1 MTPLPKN
8 GERIF
13 DKEYAKTL
21 IDISK
26 EDMESAKGLRQA
38 DKGRKETVVYLIQQA
53 IEKAI
58 KAVLC
63 HSETAVP
70 LVHDLG
76 ALIAKLPADI
86 NVPHGYDLLRF
97 NDYAGILRYERGHS
111 KLSKEDLDAAIAAGT
126 EVVAWATAIIT

>member
-1 MTPLPKN
+1 MNPPPKT
-8 GERIF
+8 GERLF

-21 IDISK
+21 LDIAK
-26 EDMESAKGLRQA
+26 EDLDSARGLHQSGR
-38 DKGRKETVVYLIQQA
+38 GRKENVVFLVQQA

-63 HSETAVP
+63 HTCTAVP

-76 ALIAKLPADI
+76 ALVAKLPTSESP
-86 NVPHGYDLLRF
+86 PHGYDLLRF

-111 KLSKEDLDAAIAAGT
+111 KLSIEDLESALAAGQD
-126 EVVAWATAIIT
+126 VIDWAIKIIA